1 MGAKILIADD
11 DNRINE
17 LLCEI
22 FSMEGYETI
31 SAKNGMQVIEYLE
44 QGALVELIILDVMMP
59 GLDGWEVLDYVKEH
73 FDVKVLILT
82 ALTGEMD
89 EVRTLQKGAD
99 DYVAKPFKRA
109 VLLERAKR
117 LINEWNRVHEQDYIC
132 RDLRLSQAE
141 CKVYFKG
148 EELKLT
154 VKEYRL
160 LLLLMQNSK
169 IVLSR
174 EMILEKVWGIDYE
187 GNDRVID
194 THIKM
199 LRQSLGEAGEYIRT
213 VRGVGYSFDDEVVQ
227 E

>member
-11 DNRINE
+11 DIRIND

-22 FSMEGYETI
+22 FQMEGYETI
-31 SAKNGMQVIEYLE
+31 SAKSGTEVIEYLE
-44 QGALVELIILDVMMP
+44 RGELVELIVLDVMMP
-59 GLDGWEVLDYVKEH
+59 GFDGWEVLDYVKER
-73 FDVKVLILT
+73 FDVKILMLT
-82 ALTGEMD
+82 ALTSEMD
-89 EVRTLQKGAD
+89 EVKSLQKGAD

-109 VLLERAKR
+109 VLLERARR
-117 LINEWNRVHEQDYIC
+117 LITEWKRVHEQDYVC
-132 RDLRLSQAE
+132 GDLRLSQVE

-154 VKEYRL
+154 VKEYKL

-174 EMILEKVWGIDYE
+174 ELILEKVWGIDYE

-213 VRGVGYSFDDEVVQ
+213 VRGVGYSFDDEVM
-227 E
+227 